1 MPNKAKIEA
10 MQNEIAELRHNLA
23 ELIFE
28 IDQNIFHESKYLE
41 KEYMEKIEKNELNY
55 ERNI

>member
-28 IDQNIFHESKYLE
+28 IDQSIFH
-41 KEYMEKIEKNELNY
+41 
-55 ERNI
+55 